1 MIRNLH
7 TRSLNI
13 VYKGELTPSLELIL
27 RFSIRLFK
35 VKMTLGG
42 SLDFLRSQLIIM
54 GLLIQDSSKFDD
66 SDLIL
71 KVIPS
76 GLVEEDK
83 LSLTWEVLSFESKF
97 MMIQI
102 YFDNPLYISSNG
114 RDDLEKLS
122 ILCTNPKKFV
132 KVSDEI

>member
-97 MMIQI
+97 MMI
-102 YFDNPLYISSNG
+102 
-114 RDDLEKLS
+114 
-122 ILCTNPKKFV
+122 
-132 KVSDEI
+132 

>member
-1 MIRNLH
+1 M
-7 TRSLNI
+7 
-13 VYKGELTPSLELIL
+13 
-27 RFSIRLFK
+27 
-35 VKMTLGG
+35 
-42 SLDFLRSQLIIM
+42 
-54 GLLIQDSSKFDD
+54 QDSSKFDD

-71 KVIPS
+71 KVVPS

>member
-1 MIRNLH
+1 M
-7 TRSLNI
+7 
-13 VYKGELTPSLELIL
+13 
-27 RFSIRLFK
+27 
-35 VKMTLGG
+35 
-42 SLDFLRSQLIIM
+42 IIM

-71 KVIPS
+71 KVVPS